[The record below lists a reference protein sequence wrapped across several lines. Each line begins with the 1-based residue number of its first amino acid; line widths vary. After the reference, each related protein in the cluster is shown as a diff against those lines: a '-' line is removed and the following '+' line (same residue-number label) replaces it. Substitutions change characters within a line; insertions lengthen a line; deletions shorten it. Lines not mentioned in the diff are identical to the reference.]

1 MPLSGKRKLILLWK
15 FSMPLSHDLLPCAS
29 QALPFGNSSSDVP
42 SQRPLLPHQFN
53 RTTVLYSEPSFL
65 KCGQEIDSCQQ
76 GGHLCQS
83 WLCKLPYSQSHSV
96 TFPVDLKIISLRT
109 VSILKLFI
117 AELVW
122 LQLLNHFQKH
132 IFRLFRFIKY
142 LFTFSSHQNMVQLF
156 FLLYFQLKM
165 QKILLRFIIFV

>member
-1 MPLSGKRKLILLWK
+1 MTLQQARS
-15 FSMPLSHDLLPCAS
+15 CAS

-42 SQRPLLPHQFN
+42 SQRSSLPHQFN

-83 WLCKLPYSQSHSV
+83 WFCKLPYSQSHSV
-96 TFPVDLKIISLRT
+96 TFPVDLKIISLCT

-122 LQLLNHFQKH
+122 LQVLNHFQKH
-132 IFRLFRFIKY
+132 IFRLFRFIIYSHFLHIRIWFNCYFFCIFNWKCKKY
-142 LFTFSSHQNMVQLF
+142 
-156 FLLYFQLKM
+156 Y
-165 QKILLRFIIFV
+165 